1 MVSRRLAKILGYAV
15 FLLAIASFFL
25 YLYFPSE
32 AIRQYVEASA
42 TRISPD
48 LSVDIEGIRPSFP
61 LGVKLKNTRVHQE
74 SKPGPPIFVADTL
87 VLLPTIDTILE
98 WRPVIRFSCDTYGGE
113 IDGRLALDS
122 FDFNGFIASDVDL
135 KGILL
140 ERYPMLRERLKR
152 KCTGVISGAVS
163 YAFDT
168 KAVLAG
174 SGQADLSVRDGTV
187 GFIQP
192 FMGLDRLGF
201 ESISV
206 RVRIKD
212 EQAVVQTLSVKGD
225 ALNAE
230 GRGTIRLNQ
239 RLGRS
244 MLDLTV
250 EIDPSSGFLRNDQGT
265 LNLARL
271 FMNGV
276 GSSQLQ
282 VRIHGTLAQPR
293 FRLP

>member
-1 MVSRRLAKILGYAV
+1 MVPRRLAKILGYALF
-15 FLLAIASFFL
+15 FLGIASFFL

-32 AIRQYVEASA
+32 GVRQYLEASA

-48 LSVDIEGIRPSFP
+48 LSIDVEGIRPSFP
-61 LGVKLKNTRVHQE
+61 LGIKFKNTRVHDE
-74 SKPGPPIFVADTL
+74 SKPGPPLFVTDTL
-87 VLLPTIDTILE
+87 VVLPTIDTILK
-98 WRPVIRFSCDTYGGE
+98 WRPIFRFSFDAYGGE
-113 IDGRLALDS
+113 IDGRLAFDS
-122 FDFNGFIASDVDL
+122 FAFDGDIASDVDL

-152 KCTGVISGAVS
+152 KCTGVINGVVS

-174 SGQADLSVRDGTV
+174 SGRADLSVRNGTV
-187 GFIQP
+187 GFTQP

-201 ESISV
+201 EYIAI

-212 EQAVVQTLSVKGD
+212 EQVVVQKLSLKGD
-225 ALNAE
+225 ELSAE

-250 EIDPSSGFLRNDQGT
+250 QIDPSSGILRNDQGT

-271 FMNGV
+271 FMNGA
-276 GSSQLQ
+276 GSGQVQ

>member
-1 MVSRRLAKILGYAV
+1 MVPRRLAKILGYAL
-15 FLLAIASFFL
+15 FLVGIASFFL

-32 AIRQYVEASA
+32 GVRQYVEASA

-48 LSVDIEGIRPSFP
+48 LSVDVEGIRPSLPF
-61 LGVKLKNTRVHQE
+61 GIKLKNTRVHHE
-74 SKPGPPIFVADTL
+74 SKPGPALFVADTL
-87 VLLPTIDTILE
+87 VLLPTIDTILK
-98 WRPVIRFSCDTYGGE
+98 WRPIFRFSCDAYGGE
-113 IDGRLALDS
+113 IDGRLAFDS
-122 FDFNGFIASDVDL
+122 FAFDGDIASDVDL

-201 ESISV
+201 EHIDIRV
-206 RVRIKD
+206 RVED
-212 EQAVVQTLSVKGD
+212 EQAVVQKLSVKGD
-225 ALNAE
+225 MLNAE

-250 EIDPSSGFLRNDQGT
+250 QIDPSSGFLGNDQGT

-271 FMNGV
+271 FMNGA
-276 GSSQLQ
+276 GSGQLQ
-282 VRIHGTLAQPR
+282 VRIHGTLSQPR